1 MPKIYPEGKVVI
13 DRSWTN
19 LPPNVIVRLIFEEYG
34 LTLEEQQK
42 QGLPFPEKKMEEYLK
57 KVAENG
63 GKPLP

>member
-34 LTLEEQQK
+34 LTLEE
-42 QGLPFPEKKMEEYLK
+42 
-57 KVAENG
+57 
-63 GKPLP
+63 